1 MVIDSICCQATGTCS
16 NELGL
21 KYSFFDLDSSKKY
34 RLCKC
39 DDYYLQIYYQI
50 LYEKKP
56 TEIASQVQNFKM
68 DDYKIAK
75 MILEEKE
82 PECLKFSKKGNYL
95 QRCNLAQ
102 LEVLKESLKKPK

>member
-1 MVIDSICCQATGTCS
+1 
-16 NELGL
+16 
-21 KYSFFDLDSSKKY
+21 
-34 RLCKC
+34 
-39 DDYYLQIYYQI
+39 
-50 LYEKKP
+50 
-56 TEIASQVQNFKM
+56 M